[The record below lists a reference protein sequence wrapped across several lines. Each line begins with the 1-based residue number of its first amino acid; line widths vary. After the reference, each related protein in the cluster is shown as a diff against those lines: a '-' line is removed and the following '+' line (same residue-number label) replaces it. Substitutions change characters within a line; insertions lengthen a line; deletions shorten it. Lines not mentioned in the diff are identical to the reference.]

1 MEESTSQRKKYDLT
15 NERDLSILIID
26 DEELV
31 LESIKDILL
40 ISNPNYYIKTA
51 RNVDD
56 ALDLVQKTYWDTIL
70 LDLTLPKRNG
80 DISSCENGM
89 FLLDKL
95 NKDLKI
101 TPPII
106 AMTGFGDDEL
116 SDTVLD
122 KGAYYFLNKPL
133 KPKSLST
140 IVKNATKIQ
149 QAGFD
154 GLTGLLNRKTFEERL
169 KSEFER
175 ARRKNEK
182 TGTVHVD
189 AAFLS
194 SSTSYLSLLFFDAD
208 NFKNIN
214 DSYNHLI
221 GDQALKKISSLFI
234 DESLYKYVDSE
245 SDNELS
251 FINIIRPYDIAS
263 RFGGDEFSIFLPE
276 TNHKNAFI
284 IANRIREMLK
294 GFDLT
299 EIIGDKELKPDI
311 TGISLSIGIAT
322 YPHPNYV
329 DNHKDLINLSDAA
342 MYASKGKR
350 KGEIF
355 GYNSKGKIIL
365 LD

>member
-1 MEESTSQRKKYDLT
+1 MEELTSLKKKYDLA

-26 DEELV
+26 DEPLV
-31 LESIKDILL
+31 LESIKDILQS
-40 ISNPNYYIKTA
+40 SNPNYFIKTA
-51 RNVDD
+51 GNVDE
-56 ALDLVQKTYWDTIL
+56 ALDLIQKTYWDTIL

-80 DISSCENGM
+80 DISCCENGI

-122 KGAYYFLNKPL
+122 KGAYYFLNKPV

-140 IVKNATKIQ
+140 IVKNATKLQ

-169 KSEFER
+169 KIEFER
-175 ARRKNEK
+175 VRRKNDK
-182 TGTVHVD
+182 ASTVHVD
-189 AAFLS
+189 TAFLS

-214 DSYNHLI
+214 DSYNHLV

-234 DESLYKYVDSE
+234 DETIYKCI
-245 SDNELS
+245 DNDANKELS
-251 FINIIRPYDIAS
+251 YFNIIRPYDIAS

-276 TNHKNAFI
+276 ANHKNAFI
-284 IANRIREMLK
+284 IANRIREMLRD
-294 GFDLT
+294 FNISD
-299 EIIGDKELKPDI
+299 IIGDKELKSD
-311 TGISLSIGIAT
+311 TMGISLSIGIAT

-329 DNHKDLINLSDAA
+329 ENHKDLINLSDSA

-350 KGEIF
+350 QGEIF
-355 GYNSKGKIIL
+355 GYNSKGKIVL

>member
-1 MEESTSQRKKYDLT
+1 MKDLASQQKKYDLK

-26 DEELV
+26 DEEMV
-31 LESIKDILL
+31 LYAIKDILQA
-40 ISNPNYYIKTA
+40 SNPKYFIKTA
-51 RNVDD
+51 RNVEE
-56 ALDLVQKTYWDTIL
+56 ALDLIQKTYWDTIL
-70 LDLTLPKRNG
+70 LDLTLPNSGKEN
-80 DISSCENGM
+80 SSCDNGL

-106 AMTGFGDDEL
+106 AMTGYGDDDL
-116 SDTVLD
+116 TDTVLD
-122 KGAYYFLNKPL
+122 KGAYYFLNKPV
-133 KPKSLST
+133 KPKSLSA
-140 IVKNATKIQ
+140 IVKNATRLQ

-169 KSEFER
+169 KIEFER

-182 TGTVHVD
+182 TVTKHLD
-189 AAFLS
+189 AAYLS
-194 SSTSYLSLLFFDAD
+194 SSTSFLSLLFFDAD

-214 DSYNHLI
+214 DSYNHLV
-221 GDQALKKISSLFI
+221 GDQALKKIGSLFI
-234 DESLYKYVDSE
+234 DESLYKWVDSD
-245 SDNELS
+245 SNKELS
-251 FINIIRPYDIAS
+251 YINIIRPYDIAS

-294 GFDLT
+294 DFNIS
-299 EIIGDKELKPDI
+299 EIIGEKELKSDAL
-311 TGISLSIGIAT
+311 GISLSIGIAT

-329 DNHKDLINLSDAA
+329 ENHKDLIKLADAA
-342 MYASKGKR
+342 MYASKEKR

-355 GYNSKGKIIL
+355 GYNSKGKITL